1 MYWNRRLD
9 VTLCFFFPGYTKEL
23 MTKEFELPTKIILIL
38 ESLIKNQILMLLKLY
53 KNATIGTST
62 GIKCV
67 NAFLMTS
74 SCTSSL
80 GKEPDNS
87 TDYTAVIGS

>member
-1 MYWNRRLD
+1 
-9 VTLCFFFPGYTKEL
+9 
-23 MTKEFELPTKIILIL
+23 
-38 ESLIKNQILMLLKLY
+38 MLLKLY
-53 KNATIGTST
+53 KNAASGTST

-67 NAFLMTS
+67 NALLMTS

-87 TDYTAVIGS
+87 TDYTVVIGS